1 MYLKQST
8 MARRS
13 KITRM
18 DKWDVPT
25 SRPRLKGG
33 NIPLCDLSPR
43 TVLHQLGSLV
53 YFAQFKRSKHGTSFS
68 EIKQS
73 ADIAAL
79 FADTASNFIQRLVN
93 NTEDWCII
101 TTPRR
106 RHADGFHFATAVCE
120 RTAARLGI
128 PFYADAV
135 QCINRNRLELDFHL
149 LRPIAERRV
158 IVYDDIITTGTTL
171 TATRALLD
179 DRDFILNIIGI
190 NNR

>member
-1 MYLKQST
+1 
-8 MARRS
+8 
-13 KITRM
+13 M

-43 TVLHQLGSLV
+43 TVLHQLVSLV

-120 RTAARLGI
+120 RIADTLGI

-135 QCINRNRLELDFHL
+135 QCINRNRLDPDFHL

>member
-1 MYLKQST
+1 
-8 MARRS
+8 
-13 KITRM
+13 M
-18 DKWDVPT
+18 DNWDVPA

-53 YFAQFKRSKHGTSFS
+53 YFAQYRRTKSGIPFS

-79 FADTASNFIQRLVN
+79 FADAAANFIERLVN

-120 RTAARLGI
+120 RIAARLGI

-135 QCINRNRLELDFHL
+135 QCINRNRLEPDFHL

-171 TATRALLD
+171 TATASLLA
-179 DRDFILNIIGI
+179 DRDIVLTIIGI

>member
-1 MYLKQST
+1 MRK
-8 MARRS
+8 RS

-18 DKWDVPT
+18 DKWDAPV

-33 NIPLCDLSPR
+33 AIPLCDLQPR
-43 TVLHQLGSLV
+43 LAIHTLGSLI
-53 YFAQFKRSKHGTSFS
+53 YFSQFKRAKQGVPFS

-73 ADIAAL
+73 AEIASKFAVSACNL
-79 FADTASNFIQRLVN
+79 FCCLVG

-106 RHADGFHFATAVCE
+106 RHSDGFHLATAICTE
-120 RTAARLGI
+120 IADRLGI

-135 QCINRNRLELDFHL
+135 QCINRNRLDPEFHL
-149 LRPIAERRV
+149 LRPIPQRKV
-158 IVYDDIITTGTTL
+158 ILYDDIITTGTTL
-171 TATRALLD
+171 TATRRLLA
-179 DRDFILNIIGI
+179 DREIVINLIGI

>member
-1 MYLKQST
+1 

-149 LRPIAERRV
+149 LRPIAERRL

-171 TATRALLD
+171 TATASLLA
-179 DRDFILNIIGI
+179 DRDFVLNIIGI

>member
-1 MYLKQST
+1 
-8 MARRS
+8 MARRN

-18 DKWDVPT
+18 DKWDVPV

-33 NIPLCDLSPR
+33 NIPLCDLSTR
-43 TVLHQLGSLV
+43 TVLHQLGALV
-53 YFAQFKRSKHGTSFS
+53 YFSQFRRTKHGTPFS
-68 EIKQS
+68 EIKHS
-73 ADIAAL
+73 ADTARL
-79 FADTASNFIQRLVN
+79 FADTACNFIHRLVN

-120 RTAARLGI
+120 RISDRLGI

-135 QCINRNRLELDFHL
+135 QCINRNRLDPDFHL

-158 IVYDDIITTGTTL
+158 IVYDDIITTGSTL
-171 TATRALLD
+171 TATASLLD
-179 DRDFILNIIGI
+179 NRDFVLNIIGI

>member
-1 MYLKQST
+1 
-8 MARRS
+8 
-13 KITRM
+13 M
-18 DKWDVPT
+18 DNWDVPA

-53 YFAQFKRSKHGTSFS
+53 YFSQFRRTKTGTPFS
-68 EIKQS
+68 EIKHTAEAS
-73 ADIAAL
+73 TL
-79 FADTASNFIQRLVN
+79 FAETACNFIERLVN

-106 RHADGFHFATAVCE
+106 RHAEGFHFATAVCGHIAD
-120 RTAARLGI
+120 TLGI
-128 PFYADAV
+128 PFYSDAV
-135 QCINRNRLELDFHL
+135 QCINRNRLDPDFHL

-158 IVYDDIITTGTTL
+158 IIYDDIITTGTTL
-171 TATRALLD
+171 TATASLLS
-179 DRDFILNIIGI
+179 DRDFVLNLIGI

>member
-1 MYLKQST
+1 

-18 DKWDVPT
+18 DKWDVPA

-43 TVLHQLGSLV
+43 TVLHQLGSLA
-53 YFAQFKRSKHGTSFS
+53 YFSQFKRTKHGTPFS
-68 EIKQS
+68 ELKQS

-79 FADTASNFIQRLVN
+79 FADTAANFIERLVN

-120 RTAARLGI
+120 RISIRLGI

-135 QCINRNRLELDFHL
+135 QCINRNRLDPDFHL
-149 LRPIAERRV
+149 LRPITERRV
-158 IVYDDIITTGTTL
+158 IVYDDIITTGTTQ
-171 TATRALLD
+171 TATRALLA
-179 DRDFILNIIGI
+179 DRDFVLNIIGI

>member
-1 MYLKQST
+1 
-8 MARRS
+8 
-13 KITRM
+13 M
-18 DKWDVPT
+18 DKWDVPA

-33 NIPLCDLSPR
+33 NVPLCDLSSR
-43 TVLHQLGSLV
+43 TVLHYLGSLA
-53 YFAQFKRSKHGTSFS
+53 YFSQFRRTKVGIPFS

-73 ADIAAL
+73 AEIAAQ
-79 FADTASNFIQRLVN
+79 FADAASNFIQRLVS
-93 NTEDWCII
+93 NTEDWAII

-106 RHADGFHFATAVCE
+106 RHSDGFHFATAVCE
-120 RTAARLGI
+120 RISANLGI

-135 QCINRNRLELDFHL
+135 QCINRNRLDPDFHL

-171 TATRALLD
+171 SATVALLA
-179 DRDFILNIIGI
+179 DRDFVFNLISI

>member
-1 MYLKQST
+1 
-8 MARRS
+8 
-13 KITRM
+13 M
-18 DKWDVPT
+18 DKWDVPA

-33 NIPLCDLSPR
+33 NIPLCDLSSR
-43 TVLHQLGSLV
+43 TVLHHLGSLV
-53 YFAQFKRSKHGTSFS
+53 YFAQFKRTKHGTPFS

-73 ADIAAL
+73 ADIAIL
-79 FADTASNFIQRLVN
+79 FADTACNFIQSLVN

-106 RHADGFHFATAVCE
+106 RHSDGFHFATAVCE
-120 RTAARLGI
+120 LLAERLGI

-135 QCINRNRLELDFHL
+135 QCINRNRLAPDFHL

-171 TATRALLD
+171 TATAELLS
-179 DRDFILNIIGI
+179 DRDFVLNLIGI

>member
-43 TVLHQLGSLV
+43 TVLHQLVSLV

>member
-1 MYLKQST
+1 MS
-8 MARRS
+8 RRS

-18 DKWDVPT
+18 DNWDVPA

-33 NIPLCDLSPR
+33 NIPLCNLSPQ

-53 YFAQFKRSKHGTSFS
+53 YFAQFKRTKSGTPFS
-68 EIKQS
+68 EIKHS
-73 ADIAAL
+73 ADIAEL
-79 FADTASNFIQRLVN
+79 FAETACNFIERLVN

-120 RTAARLGI
+120 RISIRLGI

-135 QCINRNRLELDFHL
+135 QCINRNRLEPDFYL

-171 TATRALLD
+171 TATASLLS
-179 DRDFILNIIGI
+179 DRDFVLNIIGI

>member
-1 MYLKQST
+1 MRK
-8 MARRS
+8 RS

-18 DKWDVPT
+18 DKWDAPT

-33 NIPLCDLSPR
+33 AIPLCDLEPR
-43 TVLHQLGSLV
+43 NAMHTLGSLI
-53 YFAQFKRSKHGTSFS
+53 YFSQFKRTKRGTPFS

-73 ADIAAL
+73 EELASL
-79 FADTASNFIQRLVN
+79 FADVACNFIQRLVN

-106 RHADGFHFATAVCE
+106 RHNDGFHFATAVCDE
-120 RTAARLGI
+120 IACRLGL

-135 QCINRNRLELDFHL
+135 QCINRNRLEPEFHL
-149 LRPIAERRV
+149 LRPIPERRV
-158 IVYDDIITTGTTL
+158 ILYDDIITTGTTL
-171 TATRALLD
+171 TATNQLLA
-179 DRDFILNIIGI
+179 DRDSVLNLIGI

>member
-1 MYLKQST
+1 
-8 MARRS
+8 
-13 KITRM
+13 M
-18 DKWDVPT
+18 DNWDVPA

-53 YFAQFKRSKHGTSFS
+53 YFAQYKRTKSGIPFS
-68 EIKQS
+68 EIKHS
-73 ADIAAL
+73 ADIAEL
-79 FADTASNFIQRLVN
+79 FAETACNFIERLVN

-120 RTAARLGI
+120 RISANLGI

-135 QCINRNRLELDFHL
+135 QCINHNRLHPDFML

-158 IVYDDIITTGTTL
+158 IVYDDIITTGSTMI
-171 TATRALLD
+171 ATNTQLG
-179 DRDFILNIIGI
+179 DRDMVLNLIGI
-190 NNR
+190 SNR

>member
-1 MYLKQST
+1 
-8 MARRS
+8 
-13 KITRM
+13 M
-18 DKWDVPT
+18 DKWDVPA

-33 NIPLCDLSPR
+33 NIPLCDLSSR
-43 TVLHQLGSLV
+43 TVLHHIGSMV
-53 YFAQFKRSKHGTSFS
+53 YFSQHKRTKSGIPFS
-68 EIKQS
+68 EIKCS
-73 ADIAAL
+73 ADIAL
-79 FADTASNFIQRLVN
+79 SFAETACSFIECLVN

-106 RHADGFHFATAVCE
+106 RHADVFHFATAVCE
-120 RTAARLGI
+120 RISIRLGI

-135 QCINRNRLELDFHL
+135 QCINRNRLDPDFHL

-171 TATRALLD
+171 TATASLLA
-179 DRDFILNIIGI
+179 DRDFVLNLIGI

>member
-1 MYLKQST
+1 

-13 KITRM
+13 KIIRM
-18 DKWDVPT
+18 DNWDVPA
-25 SRPRLKGG
+25 SRPRLNGG
-33 NIPLCDLSPR
+33 SIPLCDLSAR
-43 TVLHQLGSLV
+43 TVLHQLGSLL
-53 YFAQFKRSKHGTSFS
+53 YFSQYKRTKNGIPFS
-68 EIKQS
+68 EIKHS
-73 ADIAAL
+73 TDTAL
-79 FADTASNFIQRLVN
+79 SFADTACNFIERLVN

-120 RTAARLGI
+120 QISIRLGI

-135 QCINRNRLELDFHL
+135 QCINRNRLDPDFHL

-158 IVYDDIITTGTTL
+158 MVYDDIITTGTTL
-171 TATRALLD
+171 TATATLLA
-179 DRDFILNIIGI
+179 DRDFVLNLIGI

>member
-1 MYLKQST
+1 MK
-8 MARRS
+8 RG

-33 NIPLCDLSPR
+33 NIPVCDLRPR
-43 TVLHQLGSLV
+43 TVLHQLGNLH
-53 YFAQFKRSKHGTSFS
+53 YFSQFRRTKKGTPFS

-73 ADIAAL
+73 EDIAEL
-79 FADTASNFIQRLVN
+79 FAESASSFLSSFIA
-93 NTEDWCII
+93 NTEGWAII

-106 RHADGFHFATAVCE
+106 RHYSGFHFATAVCE
-120 RTAARLGI
+120 RIGSKLGI
-128 PFYADAV
+128 QFYPDAV
-135 QCINRNRLELDFHL
+135 QCINRNRLEPDFHL
-149 LRPIAERRV
+149 LRPIDQRQV

-171 TATRALLD
+171 TATAALFA
-179 DRDFILNIIGI
+179 DRDFVLHLIGI